1 MTGRKKLLIAGAV
14 LALVIIV
21 VVSILQANKNM
32 VTVQTGTAVKQD
44 ITSLVT
50 ASGEIRPQ
58 NYTNV
63 LGQGFGK
70 ITDIDVKEGD
80 IVKKGDVLLRVE
92 SIQPAADVKAQQA
105 NLQAMQAGVQSAEAN
120 DTSTQADV
128 AQAQANLDKAEQDWK
143 RGQSL
148 YKEGLIPKQ
157 DFDAL
162 KATHDADVAAL

>member
-1 MTGRKKLLIAGAV
+1 MTARKKLLIAGAV
-14 LALVIIV
+14 LVLVIIV
-21 VVSILQANKNM
+21 AVSILQANKNT

-80 IVKKGDVLLRVE
+80 VVKKGAVLLRVE

-105 NLQAMQAGVQSAEAN
+105 SLDAMDAAIQSATAN
-120 DTSTQADV
+120 NASSQAEV
-128 AQAQANLDKAEQDWK
+128 QQSQASMEKALND
-143 RGQSL
+143 
-148 YKEGLIPKQ
+148 
-157 DFDAL
+157 
-162 KATHDADVAAL
+162 